1 MNQYNLNFNNKVSF
15 SQDNFLVSDSNKLA
29 YQFLID
35 TSIDENNILLLGPN
49 KSGKSHLANIWC
61 VKNNALEISL
71 NETNIKN
78 IGMINQN
85 ILIDNFL
92 NDINEEKLFH
102 IINDFK
108 QKNKK
113 ILLTTSNKPSNFK
126 FSLKDL
132 SSRIKSFHLI
142 KINMP
147 DDYLLSNLIIKLF
160 NDKQL
165 KIKNKDV
172 INYIV
177 SHIERSFDSVYTV
190 VKKIDDYSLSNSRDI
205 TIPLIKEII

>member
-15 SQDNFLVSDSNKLA
+15 SEDNFLISDSNKLA
-29 YQFLID
+29 YKFLMEN
-35 TSIDENNILLLGPN
+35 SIKENNLLLFGPN

-71 NETNIKN
+71 NEINVN
-78 IGMINQN
+78 NLEMIDHN
-85 ILIDNFL
+85 ILIDNFF

-102 IINDFK
+102 IINNFK

-113 ILLTTSNKPSNFK
+113 ILLTTNLKPSNYDFY
-126 FSLKDL
+126 LKDL

-165 KIKNKDV
+165 KIKNKEV

-177 SHIERSFDSVYTV
+177 SHIERSFDSVYTI
-190 VKKIDDYSLSNSRDI
+190 VKKIDDYSLSHSRDI

>member
-1 MNQYNLNFNNKVSF
+1 M
-15 SQDNFLVSDSNKLA
+15 
-29 YQFLID
+29 
-35 TSIDENNILLLGPN
+35 
-49 KSGKSHLANIWC
+49 ANIWC

-71 NETNIKN
+71 NEINVN
-78 IGMINQN
+78 NLEMIDHN
-85 ILIDNFL
+85 ILIDNFF

-102 IINDFK
+102 IINNFK

-113 ILLTTSNKPSNFK
+113 ILLTTNLKPSNYDFY
-126 FSLKDL
+126 LKDL

-165 KIKNKDV
+165 KIKNKEV

-177 SHIERSFDSVYTV
+177 SHIERSFDSVYTI
-190 VKKIDDYSLSNSRDI
+190 VKKIDDYSLSHSRDI